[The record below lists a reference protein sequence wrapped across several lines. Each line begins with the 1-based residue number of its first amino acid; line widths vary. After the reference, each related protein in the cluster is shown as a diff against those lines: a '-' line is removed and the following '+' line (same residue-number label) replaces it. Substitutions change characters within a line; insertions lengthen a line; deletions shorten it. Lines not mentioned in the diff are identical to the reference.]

1 MSELISSVY
10 FLIGFLIT
18 IWRLSKVTKEEDSSM
33 ACIAGLFIMVLWPL
47 YLVYKAVKKH
57 YKKNKV

>member
-1 MSELISSVY
+1 MNELISSVY

-33 ACIAGLFIMVLWPL
+33 ACIAGLFIMALWPL
-47 YLVYKAVKKH
+47 YLVYKEVKKY